1 MKEKLIASLTYI
13 SIQDRYCVGYSIIS
27 YKAPLLPKFW
37 AEINKWLLLLLLP
50 PPTKHLALNGVVA
63 FSVRKRLL
71 DHTLPFTVLQLCAIL
86 DMIKGCNEDFLLW
99 FCVGSPDSKSPFLH
113 PANLCRNVSWLRSI
127 NSSVIVLV
135 WFLITS
141 FRITAWIGSIYII
154 INSTKQHDTDVL
166 AVPFMH
172 CTRFSLG

>member
-1 MKEKLIASLTYI
+1 VTSPSPFTSTDKTSCFKWSCCFQCKEKASGPHIAIFL
-13 SIQDRYCVGYSIIS
+13 
-27 YKAPLLPKFW
+27 
-37 AEINKWLLLLLLP
+37 
-50 PPTKHLALNGVVA
+50 
-63 FSVRKRLL
+63 
-71 DHTLPFTVLQLCAIL
+71 TVLQLCAVL
-86 DMIKGCNEDFLLW
+86 DMIEGCNEDFLLW

-154 INSTKQHDTDVL
+154 INSAKQHDTDVS
-166 AVPFMH
+166 AAPFNH
-172 CTRFSLG
+172 TAIYIP